1 MLTCPKH
8 SWYLL
13 ERSFTLFSH
22 HFEMNWVR
30 KMSLLVRSEI
40 LRLFFNILTAND
52 KHSCHLGRILHNQ
65 FKSNFLRNE
74 KFFFKS
80 SLHFWN
86 LQNYLKFLKKTSTSQ
101 LKYLQYFLLRKTWLL
116 ECLKDPVW
124 EHPFSMNLLT
134 GPKDRWNLHEKTCI
148 LWIDQSKMNWVRKCL
163 AYSDLKS

>member
-1 MLTCPKH
+1 MNCLKGIFWEHPSAGYMLTCPKH

-74 KFFFKS
+74 KFFSQKFIA
-80 SLHFWN
+80 F
-86 LQNYLKFLKKTSTSQ
+86 LKFTKLLKIFEKNINLTAEVFAVFFTPKNVVTWVSKRSC
-101 LKYLQYFLLRKTWLL
+101 LRT
-116 ECLKDPVW
+116 
-124 EHPFSMNLLT
+124 PFFNELVNGS
-134 GPKDRWNLHEKTCI
+134 
-148 LWIDQSKMNWVRKCL
+148 
-163 AYSDLKS
+163 